1 MMLIVSH
8 TLLLTSADPPPR
20 HRNTET
26 RDARTV
32 ACIGARASTCTIRSL
47 NSNAQ
52 LEPPPSN
59 ELLDLTQCLVSVPRC
74 VCLFVCYSD
83 RRTFAK
89 SIRIASGSMRVHACE
104 CCSTRCSSSAW
115 RPRIPRISYVRS
127 ISIAYD
133 RRVGTGTHER
143 MNVAISL
150 VASHEHPDNEPGFD
164 REHRGDVHRV
174 VGGCHRYERDVRSI
188 VSMSLTHS
196 FTHSLLV
203 Q

>member
-127 ISIAYD
+127 ISITYD

-143 MNVAISL
+143 TNVA
-150 VASHEHPDNEPGFD
+150 AAPGA
-164 REHRGDVHRV
+164 
-174 VGGCHRYERDVRSI
+174 
-188 VSMSLTHS
+188 L
-196 FTHSLLV
+196 
-203 Q
+203 

>member
-164 REHRGDVHRV
+164 REHRGDVHRA
-174 VGGCHRYERDVRSI
+174 VGGCHWYERDVRSI
-188 VSMSLTHS
+188 ISMSLTHS
-196 FTHSLLV
+196 LTHS
-203 Q
+203 